1 MRKCLE
7 AVYVAKNEVVN
18 GCSGA
23 NMGASWRTYLWA
35 AVLSGY
41 LIHLWFCVGKPMTGL
56 GENVKLLRI
65 LILFVLPFN
74 F

>member
-1 MRKCLE
+1 M
-7 AVYVAKNEVVN
+7 VVL
-18 GCSGA
+18 GPIWGQV
-23 NMGASWRTYLWA
+23 GVPIYRA